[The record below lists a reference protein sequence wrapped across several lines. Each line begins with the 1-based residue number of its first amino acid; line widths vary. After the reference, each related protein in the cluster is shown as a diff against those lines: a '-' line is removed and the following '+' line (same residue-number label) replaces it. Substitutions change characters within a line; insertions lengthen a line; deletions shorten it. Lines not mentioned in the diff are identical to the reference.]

1 METASCW
8 VDGLTIEAAL
18 RQTAR
23 RFGSR
28 EALVFPKFGTRLSWA
43 QLDEV
48 VDRCARGL
56 WTLGFRPG
64 DHFGVWSVNRPE
76 WVVLQFATAR
86 IGVVLAT
93 INPAYRLAEL
103 GYTLAQSDVRGLAL
117 MERFR
122 SSDYSSM
129 LGQTIPELEFSAPAP
144 CAVRTIRACS
154 GSSDWTAES
163 TLGC

>member
-1 METASCW
+1 M
-8 VDGLTIEAAL
+8 
-18 RQTAR
+18 
-23 RFGSR
+23 
-28 EALVFPKFGTRLSWA
+28 
-43 QLDEV
+43 
-48 VDRCARGL
+48 
-56 WTLGFRPG
+56 
-64 DHFGVWSVNRPE
+64 WSVNRPE

-129 LGQTIPELEFSAPAP
+129 LGQTIPELEFLRPAP